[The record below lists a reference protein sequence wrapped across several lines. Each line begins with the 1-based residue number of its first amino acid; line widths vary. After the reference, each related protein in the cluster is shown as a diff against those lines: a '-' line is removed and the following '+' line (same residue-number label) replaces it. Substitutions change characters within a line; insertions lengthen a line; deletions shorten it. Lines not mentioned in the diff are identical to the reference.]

1 MIRRSCPARIFPR
14 SRRKYNAVFAPN
26 GIATACSQ
34 LSESGLSATAPA
46 SGRHAYCAC
55 PPPAAPVEATTR
67 SPVLTLATSFP
78 TRSTS
83 PDSSVP
89 RTRAFHGFPIP
100 NMSFAIGS
108 MDLVTNVKLRTLQSP
123 VDTVVA
129 CMAIRTSLSLGA
141 GLSISLSWRR
151 SDAPYCECRIA
162 FTRPSFCDVRRR
174 CAGGMRVVRGQLSDD
189 VLGILVHTAEQ
200 RRADPVLVPQSNEAK
215 AWRGGDDTVAVLG
228 IAFGSEHRQLNPSEI
243 RTEPGAPDNRA
254 HVLEHASIVEPR
266 VPVRHAYSAADA
278 CQRGNPEGAARETD

>member
-46 SGRHAYCAC
+46 SGRHAYSAC
-55 PPPAAPVEATTR
+55 PPPAAPLEAMTR
-67 SPVLTLATSFP
+67 SPVLNLVTSFP

-100 NMSFAIGS
+100 NMSLAIGS

-129 CMAIRTSLSLGA
+129 CIAIRISLSLGA
-141 GLSISLSWRR
+141 GLSTSFNWRR
-151 SDAPYCECRIA
+151 PGAPYWVCRIA
-162 FTRPSFCDVRRR
+162 FTGPSGCDVCRRR
-174 CAGGMRVVRGQLSDD
+174 AAGMRIVRGQLSDD
-189 VLGILVHTAEQ
+189 VLGVLVHTAEQ
-200 RRADPVLVPQSNEAK
+200 RRADPILVPQSNEAQ
-215 AWRGGDDTVAVLG
+215 AWRGGDDAAAVLG
-228 IAFGSEHRQLNPSEI
+228 IAFWCEHRQLNPSEI
-243 RTEPGAPDNRA
+243 RPEPGAPDNRA
-254 HVLEHASIVEPR
+254 HVLEHAPIVEPR
-266 VPVRHAYSAADA
+266 VPVRHAYRAADGR
-278 CQRGNPEGAARETD
+278 QPRNREGAAREAD